1 MEYRQLGR
9 SGLKI
14 SQLVLGCMSFGVA
27 DRGNHAWTL
36 SEDDSRPFI
45 KEALEQGINCFDTAN
60 VYSDGT
66 SEEIVGKLLKEM
78 VQRDEVVIASKV
90 YGKMRNGANAVG
102 LTRKAIIAEAEA
114 SLKRLGTDYID
125 LYQIHF
131 WDNSTPIEETLEALT
146 DLVRSGKVRYIGAS
160 NCYAWQFARALYKS
174 DAAGWSRFISMQAQ
188 MNLLYREEEREM
200 LPLCKAEGV
209 GIMAFSPLA
218 RGRLSRPWEESSL
231 RSETDNVTARFYGHA
246 DEADRRVVDVV
257 AKIADDKNVSRSLVA
272 MAWLNKK
279 AGVTAPIIGATKL
292 QHLKDAVA
300 SLAVKL
306 SDNEVR
312 ELEEPYVPHSV
323 VGLN

>member
-1 MEYRQLGR
+1 MEYRQLGQ

-27 DRGNHAWTL
+27 GRGNHAWTL

-60 VYSDGT
+60 AYSDGT
-66 SEEIVGKLLKEM
+66 SEEIVGKLLREM
-78 VQRDEVVIASKV
+78 GQRDEVVIATKV

-102 LTRKAIIAEAEA
+102 LSRKAIIAEAEA

-146 DLVRSGKVRYIGAS
+146 GLVRSGKVRYIGAS

-174 DAAGWSRFISMQAQ
+174 DAAGWSRFVSMQAQ

-272 MAWLNKK
+272 MAWLNTK

-306 SDNEVR
+306 SDDEVR

>member
-1 MEYRQLGR
+1 MDYRQLGR

-60 VYSDGT
+60 AYSDGT
-66 SEEIVGKLLKEM
+66 SEEIVGKLLREM
-78 VQRDEVVIASKV
+78 GQRDEVVIATKV

-102 LTRKAIIAEAEA
+102 LSRKAIIAEAEA

-146 DLVRSGKVRYIGAS
+146 DLVRSGKVRYIGGS

-174 DAAGWSRFISMQAQ
+174 DAAGWSRFVSMQAQ

-272 MAWLNKK
+272 MAWLNTK

-306 SDNEVR
+306 SDDEVR

>member
-27 DRGNHAWTL
+27 ERGNHAWTL
-36 SEDDSRPFI
+36 SEEDSRPFI
-45 KEALEQGINCFDTAN
+45 KEALDLGINCFDTAN
-60 VYSDGT
+60 AYSDGS

-78 VQRDEVVIASKV
+78 VPRDEVVIASKV
-90 YGKMRNGANAVG
+90 YGKMRKGPNAVG
-102 LTRKAIIAEAEA
+102 LSRKAIIAEAEA

-131 WDNSTPIEETLEALT
+131 WDSSTPIEETLEALT
-146 DLVRSGKVRYIGAS
+146 DLVRAGKVRYIGAS
-160 NCYAWQFARALYKS
+160 NCFAWQFAQALYKS

-209 GIMAFSPLA
+209 GVIAFSPLA
-218 RGRLSRPWEESSL
+218 RGRLSRPWDESSL

-246 DEADRRVVDVV
+246 DEADRRVVEVV
-257 AKIADDKNVSRSLVA
+257 ARIAAAKNVSRALVA
-272 MAWLNKK
+272 MAWLNAK
-279 AGVTAPIIGATKL
+279 AGITAPIVGATKL
-292 QHLKDAVA
+292 SHLKDAAA
-300 SLAVKL
+300 SLDVKL
-306 SDNEVR
+306 TQDEIK
-312 ELEEPYVPHSV
+312 ELEGPYVPHQV

>member
-14 SQLVLGCMSFGVA
+14 SQLVLGCMSFGFA

-60 VYSDGT
+60 AYSDGT
-66 SEEIVGKLLKEM
+66 SEEVVGKLLREI
-78 VQRDEVVIASKV
+78 VQRDEVVIATKV

-102 LTRKAIIAEAEA
+102 LSRKAIIAEAEA

-131 WDNSTPIEETLEALT
+131 WDNSTPIDETLEALT

-174 DAAGWSRFISMQAQ
+174 DAAGWSRFVSMQAQ

-246 DEADRRVVDVV
+246 DEANRRVVDVV

>member
-45 KEALEQGINCFDTAN
+45 KEALEHGINCFDTAN
-60 VYSDGT
+60 AYSDGT
-66 SEEIVGKLLKEM
+66 SEEIIGKLLREM
-78 VQRDEVVIASKV
+78 VQRDEVVIATKV

-102 LTRKAIIAEAEA
+102 LSRKAIIAEAEA
-114 SLKRLGTDYID
+114 SLKRLATDYID

-174 DAAGWSRFISMQAQ
+174 DAAGWSRFVSMQAQ

-209 GIMAFSPLA
+209 GIIAFSPLA
-218 RGRLSRPWEESSL
+218 RGRLSRPWDESSL

-257 AKIADDKNVSRSLVA
+257 AKIADDKNVPRSLVA
-272 MAWLNKK
+272 MAWLNTK

-306 SDNEVR
+306 SDDEVR

>member
-60 VYSDGT
+60 AYSDGT
-66 SEEIVGKLLKEM
+66 SEEIVGKLLREM
-78 VQRDEVVIASKV
+78 VQRDEVVIATKV

-102 LTRKAIIAEAEA
+102 LSRKAIIAEAEA

-174 DAAGWSRFISMQAQ
+174 DAAGWSRFVSMQAQ

-257 AKIADDKNVSRSLVA
+257 AKIADDKNVSRSLVS
-272 MAWLNKK
+272 MAWLNTK

-306 SDNEVR
+306 SDDEVR

>member
-60 VYSDGT
+60 AYSDGT
-66 SEEIVGKLLKEM
+66 SEEIVGKLLREM
-78 VQRDEVVIASKV
+78 VQRDEVVIATKV

-102 LTRKAIIAEAEA
+102 LSRKAIIAEAEA
-114 SLKRLGTDYID
+114 SLKRLATDYID

-174 DAAGWSRFISMQAQ
+174 DAAGWSRFVSMQAQ

-209 GIMAFSPLA
+209 GIIAFSPLA

-257 AKIADDKNVSRSLVA
+257 AKIADDKNVPRSLVA
-272 MAWLNKK
+272 MAWLNTK

-306 SDNEVR
+306 SDDEVR

>member
-27 DRGNHAWTL
+27 ERGNHAWTL
-36 SEDDSRPFI
+36 SEEDSRPFM
-45 KEALEQGINCFDTAN
+45 KEALDIGINCFDTAN
-60 VYSDGT
+60 AYSDGT

-78 VQRDEVVIASKV
+78 VPRDEVVIASKV
-90 YGKMRNGANAVG
+90 YSKMRNGANAVG
-102 LTRKAIIAEAEA
+102 LSRKAIIAEAEA

-131 WDNSTPIEETLEALT
+131 WDSSTPIEETLEALT
-146 DLVRSGKVRYIGAS
+146 DLVRTGKVRYIGAS
-160 NCYAWQFARALYKS
+160 NCFAWQFAQALYKS

-200 LPLCKAEGV
+200 LPLCRVEGV
-209 GIMAFSPLA
+209 GIIAFSPLA
-218 RGRLSRPWEESSL
+218 RGRLSRPWDESSL

-246 DEADRRVVDVV
+246 DEADRRVVEVV
-257 AKIADDKNVSRSLVA
+257 AKIAAAKNVSRALVA
-272 MAWLNKK
+272 MAWLNAK
-279 AGVTAPIIGATKL
+279 AGITAPIIGATKL
-292 QHLKDAVA
+292 SHLKDAAA
-300 SLAVKL
+300 SLDVMLTQDEIK
-306 SDNEVR
+306 
-312 ELEEPYVPHSV
+312 ELEAPYVPHPV

>member
-60 VYSDGT
+60 AYSDGT
-66 SEEIVGKLLKEM
+66 SEEIVGKLLREM
-78 VQRDEVVIASKV
+78 VQRDEVVIATKV

-102 LTRKAIIAEAEA
+102 LSRKAIIAEAEA

-131 WDNSTPIEETLEALT
+131 WDDSTPIEETLEALT

-174 DAAGWSRFISMQAQ
+174 DAAGWSRFVSMQAQ

-209 GIMAFSPLA
+209 GIIAFSPLA
-218 RGRLSRPWEESSL
+218 RGRLSRPWEENSL
-231 RSETDNVTARFYGHA
+231 RSETDNVIARFYGHA

-272 MAWLNKK
+272 MAWLNTK

-306 SDNEVR
+306 SDDEVR

>member
-27 DRGNHAWTL
+27 ERGNHAWTL
-36 SEDDSRPFI
+36 SEEDSRPFI
-45 KEALEQGINCFDTAN
+45 KEALDLGINCFDTAN
-60 VYSDGT
+60 AYSDGS

-78 VQRDEVVIASKV
+78 VPRDEVVIASKV
-90 YGKMRNGANAVG
+90 YGKMRKGPNAIG
-102 LTRKAIIAEAEA
+102 LSRKAIIAEAEA
-114 SLKRLGTDYID
+114 SLQRLGTDYID

-131 WDNSTPIEETLEALT
+131 WDSSTPIEETLEALT
-146 DLVRSGKVRYIGAS
+146 DLVRAGKVRYIGAS
-160 NCYAWQFARALYKS
+160 NCFAWQFAQALYKS

-209 GIMAFSPLA
+209 GVIAFSPLA
-218 RGRLSRPWEESSL
+218 RGRLSRPWDESSL

-246 DEADRRVVDVV
+246 DEADRRVVEVV
-257 AKIADDKNVSRSLVA
+257 ARIAAAKNVSRALVA
-272 MAWLNKK
+272 MAWLNAK
-279 AGVTAPIIGATKL
+279 AGITAPIVGATKL
-292 QHLKDAVA
+292 SHLKDAAA
-300 SLAVKL
+300 SLDVKL
-306 SDNEVR
+306 TQDEIK
-312 ELEEPYVPHSV
+312 ELEGHYVPHQV